1 MSVDCTD
8 LLNRRHLD
16 ATGLKDSLFLTE
28 YPVNN
33 DEEMSFDEVTVY
45 KHTIK
50 DSVGRNVIIVTYGNG
65 VPTAL
70 QTAINI
76 VQDAA
81 KNKDV
86 AAKIGSITVVDSP
99 YLSSAPGQL
108 KELLAATGPNDR
120 VLFADICKQGPGM
133 PFAGISATL
142 QNDGHLN
149 VPFRAIGAEATYNPL
164 GNTLTFLSVAD
175 IRSAIDKLVGA

>member
-33 DEEMSFDEVTVY
+33 EEEMSFDEITVY
-45 KHTIK
+45 KHRINE
-50 DSVGRNVIIVTYGNG
+50 SVERNVIVVTYGNG

-70 QTAINI
+70 QTALNLI
-76 VQDAA
+76 QDAK

-108 KELLAATGPNDR
+108 KELLSATGGNDR
-120 VLFADICKQGPGM
+120 VIFADICKQGPGM
-133 PFAGISATL
+133 PFGGISAAL
-142 QNDGHLN
+142 QNEGLLK

-175 IRSAIDKLVGA
+175 IRSAIDKLIGV

>member
-16 ATGLKDSLFLTE
+16 ASGLKESLFLTE
-28 YPVNN
+28 YPV
-33 DEEMSFDEVTVY
+33 DSAEEMSFDEVSVY
-45 KHTIK
+45 KHTI
-50 DSVGRNVIIVTYGNG
+50 SEGTGRNVVIVTYGNG

-70 QTAINI
+70 QTAISVI
-76 VQDAA
+76 QDA
-81 KNKDV
+81 NKSKDG
-86 AAKIGSITVVDSP
+86 KIGSITVVDSP

-108 KELLAATGPNDR
+108 KELLATLGPNDR
-120 VLFADICKQGPGM
+120 VLFADICKEGPGM
-133 PFAGISATL
+133 PFGGISASL
-142 QNDGHLN
+142 QNEGLLT

-175 IRSAIDKLVGA
+175 IRSAINKLVDL